1 MLTAFLYKI
10 SSKFKKLKTNFK
22 DKTRF
27 IIIMSKPQLINSAL
41 DNENDGIKESGTSD
55 EYLSE
60 FTKLQL

>member
-1 MLTAFLYKI
+1 
-10 SSKFKKLKTNFK
+10 
-22 DKTRF
+22 
-27 IIIMSKPQLINSAL
+27 MSKPQLINSAL